1 MTHVKKYL
9 KKKKKKRTL
18 KDNQKKKVLGED
30 TGEVSRLLHWSA
42 EESDASYT
50 NCGTGCSYFNTQT
63 CVSQDVPALT
73 RQEMRTS
80 NGSLILLRVVSSL
93 LRRKVNP
100 GREHAQ
106 GSRQVPGALQGL
118 MNFH

>member
-1 MTHVKKYL
+1 M
-9 KKKKKKRTL
+9 
-18 KDNQKKKVLGED
+18 Q
-30 TGEVSRLLHWSA
+30 A
-42 EESDASYT
+42 
-50 NCGTGCSYFNTQT
+50 TQT
-63 CVSQDVPALT
+63 VVQAAAISIHRHVSQDVPALT